1 VELPKLVVVVVEDDT
16 GKLWNYVFTEEEWAR
31 NHNSFRSAPQW
42 IHKSDFPESIPEYT
56 RPAEP
61 IEKEHV
67 TLRLLPPDEEPKIA
81 PRTRSKSR
89 SF

>member
-1 VELPKLVVVVVEDDT
+1 MPKLVVVVVEDDT
-16 GKLWNYVFTEEEWAR
+16 GKPWNFIFTEEEWAR
-31 NHNSFRSAPQW
+31 NHNSFGSASQW
-42 IHKSDFPESIPEYT
+42 IHKSDFPESVSEYS

-61 IEKEHV
+61 TEKEHV

-81 PRTRSKSR
+81 PRTRSKSS